1 MERRRLATDWGVGWV
16 SAELFFMHQRLFGAA
31 RACFR
36 HPQDEG
42 ESVYHLP
49 TSFNDPSCEA
59 GKEI

>member
-1 MERRRLATDWGVGWV
+1 
-16 SAELFFMHQRLFGAA
+16 MHQRLFGAA
-31 RACFR
+31 RAYFR